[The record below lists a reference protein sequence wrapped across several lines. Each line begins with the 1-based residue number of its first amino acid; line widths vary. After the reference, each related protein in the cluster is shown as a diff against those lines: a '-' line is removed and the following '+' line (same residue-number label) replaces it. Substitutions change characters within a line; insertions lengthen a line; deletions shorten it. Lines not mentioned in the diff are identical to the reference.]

1 VEQVARGITPRST
14 SVEFWV
20 KDGEHLT
27 RIDAQL
33 PSTGSLGPLFFAFG
47 LISQEELQA
56 GTGRDDVADTNFL
69 EWLRD
74 TVYEAVK
81 IAERHESL
89 KLRIR
94 EARANIEHR
103 YQLASLQVR
112 AALTATASC
121 KGPGM
126 STSCGP
132 EAAAPCLHGSAQLVQ
147 PGP

>member
-1 VEQVARGITPRST
+1 MLLLMLLLQALNSYVEQVARGITPRST

-94 EARANIEHR
+94 EARANIESR
-103 YQLASLQVR
+103 YQLASLQVER
-112 AALTATASC
+112 AGFLWWWWRRR
-121 KGPGM
+121 
-126 STSCGP
+126 
-132 EAAAPCLHGSAQLVQ
+132 
-147 PGP
+147 

>member
-1 VEQVARGITPRST
+1 MRSPET
-14 SVEFWV
+14 LCLSC
-20 KDGEHLT
+20 
-27 RIDAQL
+27 RPPACL
-33 PSTGSLGPLFFAFG
+33 PS
-47 LISQEELQA
+47 
-56 GTGRDDVADTNFL
+56 GRDDVADTNFL

-112 AALTATASC
+112 AAT
-121 KGPGM
+121 
-126 STSCGP
+126 
-132 EAAAPCLHGSAQLVQ
+132 QQQRQQ
-147 PGP
+147 PGRHWQGQQRAETGRRGQL